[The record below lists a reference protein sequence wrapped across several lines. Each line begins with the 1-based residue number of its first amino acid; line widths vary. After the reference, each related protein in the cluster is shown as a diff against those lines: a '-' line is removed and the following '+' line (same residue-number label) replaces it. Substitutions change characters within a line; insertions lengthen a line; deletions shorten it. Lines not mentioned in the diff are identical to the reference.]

1 MHLLKAETA
10 QKLREQAD
18 GWLQMASSDKSGLLA
33 DDSRCISKMPPE
45 SNSLFLPHKSQR
57 HFPSLDRARRRG
69 ERTSASRS
77 PAAIFL
83 KDNLYSMVQGTVS
96 TVSCFHIPE
105 TWKWA
110 LSGYDSTLGASKQSS
125 PGDLGVVGLHQS
137 MHTQHEGHDK
147 FCYAADPAII
157 SSFQRLF
164 GMIQEIM
171 LRARKVNMRR

>member
-1 MHLLKAETA
+1 M
-10 QKLREQAD
+10 D

-105 TWKWA
+105 T
-110 LSGYDSTLGASKQSS
+110 
-125 PGDLGVVGLHQS
+125 
-137 MHTQHEGHDK
+137 
-147 FCYAADPAII
+147 
-157 SSFQRLF
+157 
-164 GMIQEIM
+164 
-171 LRARKVNMRR
+171 